1 MYFFLSRCYTHT
13 IDLGSIESIL
23 SILKKW
29 ENMNHAIIK
38 IKFPKFLCEVPVFLD
53 LKFGLISASKKSVTQ
68 LQNDFHVHKIFP

>member
-53 LKFGLISASKKSVTQ
+53 LKFGLISASKKSITQ
-68 LQNDFHVHKIFP
+68 NEFHVHKIFP

>member
-38 IKFPKFLCEVPVFLD
+38 IKFPKISLWSTSISWPQ
-53 LKFGLISASKKSVTQ
+53 FGLISASKKSITQ
-68 LQNDFHVHKIFP
+68 LQNEFHVHKIFP